1 MIHYRCKTR
10 DEIFT
15 GSALAL
21 FSCNPKRK
29 KKKNN
34 KQTKE
39 CIKILIN
46 TNKSES
52 NKADNSADELTNI
65 MLYILSTKEKQ

>member
-1 MIHYRCKTR
+1 MQPQK
-10 DEIFT
+10 
-15 GSALAL
+15 
-21 FSCNPKRK
+21 KKKKK

>member
-1 MIHYRCKTR
+1 MKYSQGVHWLYFHAT
-10 DEIFT
+10 
-15 GSALAL
+15 
-21 FSCNPKRK
+21 PKEKKK